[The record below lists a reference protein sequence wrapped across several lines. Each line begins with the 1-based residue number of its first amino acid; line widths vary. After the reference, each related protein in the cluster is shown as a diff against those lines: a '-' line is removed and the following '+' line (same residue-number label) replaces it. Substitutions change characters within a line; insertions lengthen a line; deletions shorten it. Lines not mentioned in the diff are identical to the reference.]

1 MSKYTYQLRNVILF
15 TSLEEVKSWLTS
27 YDLADYLTSDQLDVV
42 TEAGLFNKN
51 KLADRIIDH
60 YYMRE
65 IGVETIGLFKLKIKT
80 KLDLL
85 MEKYAPLIYTN
96 SIEYDLLVNE
106 DYTETFSRTT
116 SGTDSNTNTSSGTN
130 STTTTGTNTNTNTGS
145 GLTVNSDTP
154 QGQINKQTIL
164 AGQYASSTSAGESS
178 TSSSTSISNTV
189 SGTDSVTN
197 TASGTNSGTESF
209 TRRVKGNRG
218 INATYQAMIKQYRD
232 NILTIYND
240 IINDL
245 NDLFMGIW

>member
-15 TSLEEVKSWLTS
+15 TSLEEVKSWLTD
-27 YDLADYLTSDQLDVV
+27 YDLADYLTTDQLEVV
-42 TEAGLFNKN
+42 TEAGLFNKE
-51 KLADRIIDH
+51 KLADRIINH

-96 SIEYDLLVNE
+96 SIEYDILVNE
-106 DYTETFSRTT
+106 DYTETFNRST
-116 SGTDSNTNTSSGTN
+116 SGTDTNTNTSAGSN
-130 STTTTGTNTNTNTGS
+130 STTSSGS
-145 GLTVNSDTP
+145 GLTVSSDTP
-154 QGQINKQTIL
+154 QGQISKATIL
-164 AGQYASSTSAGESS
+164 AGQYATSTSAGENTNTTS
-178 TSSSTSISNTV
+178 T
-189 SGTDSVTN
+189 TDSVTN
-197 TASGTNSGTESF
+197 NSSGSNSGTETF

-218 INATYQAMIKQYRD
+218 ISATYQAMIKQYRE

>member
-15 TSLEEVKSWLTS
+15 TSLEEVKSWLTD
-27 YDLADYLTSDQLDVV
+27 YDLADYLTEDQIEVV
-42 TEAGLFNKN
+42 TDAGLFNKD
-51 KLADRIIDH
+51 KLADRIINH

-96 SIEYDLLVNE
+96 SIEYDILVNE
-106 DYTETFSRTT
+106 DYTETFNRST
-116 SGTDSNTNTSSGTN
+116 SGSG
-130 STTTTGTNTNTNTGS
+130 SVTNTGS
-145 GLTVNSDTP
+145 GLTVASDTP
-154 QGQINKQTIL
+154 QGQISKATIL
-164 AGQYASSTSAGESS
+164 AGQYATSTAAGENTNS
-178 TSSSTSISNTV
+178 T
-189 SGTDSVTN
+189 TD
-197 TASGTNSGTESF
+197 TNSGTESF

-218 INATYQAMIKQYRD
+218 ISATYQAMIKQYRD

>member
-15 TSLEEVKSWLTS
+15 TSLEEVKSWLTD
-27 YDLADYLTSDQLDVV
+27 YDLADYLTTDQLEVV
-42 TEAGLFNKN
+42 TEAGLFNKE
-51 KLADRIIDH
+51 KLADRIINH

-96 SIEYDLLVNE
+96 SIEYDILVNE
-106 DYTETFSRTT
+106 DYTETFNRTT
-116 SGTDSNTNTSSGTN
+116 SGSGESST
-130 STTTTGTNTNTNTGS
+130 TNTGS
-145 GLTVNSDTP
+145 GLTVSSDTP
-154 QGQINKQTIL
+154 QGQISKAVIL
-164 AGQYASSTSAGESS
+164 AGQYATSTAAGENESS
-178 TSSSTSISNTV
+178 T
-189 SGTDSVTN
+189 
-197 TASGTNSGTESF
+197 TAEDTTSGTEQF

-218 INATYQAMIKQYRD
+218 ISATYQAMIKQYRE

>member
-15 TSLEEVKSWLTS
+15 TSLEEVKSWLTD
-27 YDLADYLTSDQLDVV
+27 YDLADYLTEDQLEVV
-42 TEAGLFNKN
+42 TEAGLFDKE
-51 KLADRIIDH
+51 KLADRIINH

-96 SIEYDLLVNE
+96 SIEYDILVNE
-106 DYTETFSRTT
+106 DYTETFNRST
-116 SGTDSNTNTSSGTN
+116 SGSG
-130 STTTTGTNTNTNTGS
+130 STTNTGS
-145 GLTVNSDTP
+145 GLTVSSDTP
-154 QGQINKQTIL
+154 QGQISKSTIL
-164 AGQYASSTSAGESS
+164 AGQYATSTAAGENTNS
-178 TSSSTSISNTV
+178 T
-189 SGTDSVTN
+189 TD
-197 TASGTNSGTESF
+197 TNSGTEAF

-218 INATYQAMIKQYRD
+218 ISATYQAMIKQYRD

>member
-15 TSLEEVKSWLTS
+15 TSLEEVKSWLTD
-27 YDLADYLTSDQLDVV
+27 YDLADYLTEDQLEVV
-42 TEAGLFNKN
+42 TEAGLFNKD
-51 KLADRIIDH
+51 KLADRIINH

-96 SIEYDLLVNE
+96 SIEYDILVNE
-106 DYTETFSRTT
+106 DYTETFNRST
-116 SGTDSNTNTSSGTN
+116 SGSG
-130 STTTTGTNTNTNTGS
+130 STTNTGS
-145 GLTVNSDTP
+145 GLTVSSDTP
-154 QGQINKQTIL
+154 QGQISKATIL
-164 AGQYASSTSAGESS
+164 AGQYATSTAAGENTNS
-178 TSSSTSISNTV
+178 T
-189 SGTDSVTN
+189 TDS
-197 TASGTNSGTESF
+197 NSGTEAF

-218 INATYQAMIKQYRD
+218 ISATYQAMIKQYRD

>member
-15 TSLEEVKSWLTS
+15 TSLEEVKSWLTD
-27 YDLADYLTSDQLDVV
+27 YDLADYLTEDQIEVV
-42 TEAGLFNKN
+42 TDAGLFNKD
-51 KLADRIIDH
+51 KLADRIINH

-96 SIEYDLLVNE
+96 SIEYDILVNE
-106 DYTETFSRTT
+106 DYTETFNRST
-116 SGTDSNTNTSSGTN
+116 SGSG
-130 STTTTGTNTNTNTGS
+130 STTNTGS
-145 GLTVNSDTP
+145 GLTVSSDTP
-154 QGQINKQTIL
+154 QGQISKSTIL
-164 AGQYASSTSAGESS
+164 AGQYATSTAAGENTNS
-178 TSSSTSISNTV
+178 T
-189 SGTDSVTN
+189 TD
-197 TASGTNSGTESF
+197 TNSGTETF

-218 INATYQAMIKQYRD
+218 ISATYQAMIKQYRD

>member
-27 YDLADYLTSDQLDVV
+27 YDLADYLTADQLEVV
-42 TEAGLFNKN
+42 TEAGLFNKE

-65 IGVETIGLFKLKIKT
+65 IGLETIGLFKLKIKT

-106 DYTETFSRTT
+106 DYTETFNRTT
-116 SGTDSNTNTSSGTN
+116 SGTDTNTNTSAGTN
-130 STTTTGTNTNTNTGS
+130 STTSSGS
-145 GLTVNSDTP
+145 GLTVSSDTP
-154 QGQINKQTIL
+154 QGQINKAAIL
-164 AGQYASSTSAGESS
+164 AGQYASSTTAGENTNTTS
-178 TSSSTSISNTV
+178 T
-189 SGTDSVTN
+189 TDSVTN
-197 TASGTNSGTESF
+197 NSSGSNSGTEQF
-209 TRRVKGNRG
+209 TRHVKGNRG
-218 INATYQAMIKQYRD
+218 ISATYQAMIKQYRE

>member
-15 TSLEEVKSWLTS
+15 TSLEEVKSWLTD
-27 YDLADYLTSDQLDVV
+27 YDLADYLTNDQLEVV
-42 TEAGLFNKN
+42 TEAGLFNKD
-51 KLADRIIDH
+51 KLADRIINH

-65 IGVETIGLFKLKIKT
+65 IGVETIALFKLKIKT

-96 SIEYDLLVNE
+96 SIEYDILVNE
-106 DYTETFSRTT
+106 DYTETFNRTT
-116 SGTDSNTNTSSGTN
+116 SGSGESST
-130 STTTTGTNTNTNTGS
+130 TNTGS
-145 GLTVNSDTP
+145 GLTVSSDTP
-154 QGQINKQTIL
+154 QGQISKSTIL
-164 AGQYASSTSAGESS
+164 AGRYATSTAAGENESS
-178 TSSSTSISNTV
+178 TTAEDST
-189 SGTDSVTN
+189 
-197 TASGTNSGTESF
+197 SGTEQF

-218 INATYQAMIKQYRD
+218 ISATYQAMIKQYRE

>member
-27 YDLADYLTSDQLDVV
+27 YDLADYLTSDQLEVV
-42 TEAGLFNKN
+42 TDAGLFNKD
-51 KLADRIIDH
+51 KLADRIINH

-96 SIEYDLLVNE
+96 SIEYDILVNE
-106 DYTETFSRTT
+106 DYTETFNRST
-116 SGTDSNTNTSSGTN
+116 SGSG
-130 STTTTGTNTNTNTGS
+130 STTNTGS
-145 GLTVNSDTP
+145 GLTVSSDTP
-154 QGQINKQTIL
+154 QGQISKETIL
-164 AGQYASSTSAGESS
+164 AGQYATSTAAGENTNS
-178 TSSSTSISNTV
+178 T
-189 SGTDSVTN
+189 TD
-197 TASGTNSGTESF
+197 TNSGMEAF
-209 TRRVKGNRG
+209 TRHVKGNRG
-218 INATYQAMIKQYRD
+218 ISATYQAMIKQYRD
-232 NILTIYND
+232 NIITIYND

>member
-15 TSLEEVKSWLTS
+15 TSLEEVKSWLTD
-27 YDLADYLTSDQLDVV
+27 YDLADYLTSDQLEVV
-42 TEAGLFNKN
+42 TEAGLFNKD
-51 KLADRIIDH
+51 KLADRIINH

-106 DYTETFSRTT
+106 DYTETFNRTT
-116 SGTDSNTNTSSGTN
+116 SGTDSNTNSSTGSN
-130 STTTTGTNTNTNTGS
+130 STTSSGS
-145 GLTVNSDTP
+145 GLTVSSDTP
-154 QGQINKQTIL
+154 QGQISKATIL
-164 AGQYASSTSAGESS
+164 AGQYATSTSAGENTGTS
-178 TSSSTSISNTV
+178 TTSDI
-189 SGTDSVTN
+189 VTN
-197 TASGTNSGTESF
+197 QSSGTNSGTESF

-218 INATYQAMIKQYRD
+218 ISATYQAMIKQYRD

>member
-1 MSKYTYQLRNVILF
+1 MSKYTYELRNVILF
-15 TSLEEVKSWLTS
+15 TSLEEVKSWLTD
-27 YDLADYLTSDQLDVV
+27 YDLADYLTADQLDVV
-42 TEAGLFNKN
+42 TEAGLFNKE
-51 KLADRIIDH
+51 KLADRIINH

-96 SIEYDLLVNE
+96 SIEYDILVNE
-106 DYTETFSRTT
+106 DYTETFNRST
-116 SGTDSNTNTSSGTN
+116 SGTDTNTNTSAGSN
-130 STTTTGTNTNTNTGS
+130 STTSSGS
-145 GLTVNSDTP
+145 GLTVSSDTP
-154 QGQINKQTIL
+154 QGQINKATIL
-164 AGQYASSTSAGESS
+164 AGQYATSTSAGENTNTTS
-178 TSSSTSISNTV
+178 T
-189 SGTDSVTN
+189 TDSVTN
-197 TASGTNSGTESF
+197 NSSGSNSGTEQF

-218 INATYQAMIKQYRD
+218 ISATYQAMIKQYRE

>member
-15 TSLEEVKSWLTS
+15 TSLEEVKSWLTD
-27 YDLADYLTSDQLDVV
+27 YDLADYLTSDQLEVV
-42 TEAGLFNKN
+42 TEAGLFNKD
-51 KLADRIIDH
+51 KLADRIINY

-96 SIEYDLLVNE
+96 SIEYDILVNE
-106 DYTETFSRTT
+106 DYTETFNRNT
-116 SGTDSNTNTSSGTN
+116 SGSG
-130 STTTTGTNTNTNTGS
+130 STTNTGS
-145 GLTVNSDTP
+145 GLTVSSDTP
-154 QGQINKQTIL
+154 QGQISKATIL
-164 AGQYASSTSAGESS
+164 AGQYATSTAAGENTNS
-178 TSSSTSISNTV
+178 T
-189 SGTDSVTN
+189 TD
-197 TASGTNSGTESF
+197 TNSGTETF
-209 TRRVKGNRG
+209 TRRVKGNHG
-218 INATYQAMIKQYRD
+218 ISATYQAMIKQYRD

>member
-15 TSLEEVKSWLTS
+15 TSLEEVKSWLKD
-27 YDLADYLTSDQLDVV
+27 YDLADYLTEDQLEVV
-42 TEAGLFNKN
+42 TEAGLFNKD
-51 KLADRIIDH
+51 KLADRIINH

-96 SIEYDLLVNE
+96 SIEYDILVNE
-106 DYTETFSRTT
+106 DYTETFNRST
-116 SGTDSNTNTSSGTN
+116 SGSG
-130 STTTTGTNTNTNTGS
+130 SVTNTGS
-145 GLTVNSDTP
+145 GLTVASDTP
-154 QGQINKQTIL
+154 QGQISKATIL
-164 AGQYASSTSAGESS
+164 AGQYATSTAAGENTNS
-178 TSSSTSISNTV
+178 T
-189 SGTDSVTN
+189 TDS
-197 TASGTNSGTESF
+197 NSGTEAF

-218 INATYQAMIKQYRD
+218 ISATYQAMIKQYRD

>member
-15 TSLEEVKSWLTS
+15 TSLEEVKSWLTD
-27 YDLADYLTSDQLDVV
+27 YDLADYLTTDQLEVV
-42 TEAGLFNKN
+42 TDAGLFNKD
-51 KLADRIIDH
+51 KLADRIINH

-96 SIEYDLLVNE
+96 SIEYDILVNE
-106 DYTETFSRTT
+106 DYTETFNRST
-116 SGTDSNTNTSSGTN
+116 SGSG
-130 STTTTGTNTNTNTGS
+130 STTNTGS
-145 GLTVNSDTP
+145 GLIVSSDTP
-154 QGQINKQTIL
+154 QGQISKATIL
-164 AGQYASSTSAGESS
+164 AGQYATSTAAGENTNS
-178 TSSSTSISNTV
+178 T
-189 SGTDSVTN
+189 TD
-197 TASGTNSGTESF
+197 TNSGTESF
-209 TRRVKGNRG
+209 TRRVKGNHG
-218 INATYQAMIKQYRD
+218 ISATYQAMIKQYRD

>member
-15 TSLEEVKSWLTS
+15 TSLEEVKSWLTD
-27 YDLADYLTSDQLDVV
+27 YDLADYLTKDQLNVV
-42 TEAGLFNKN
+42 TEAGLFNKD
-51 KLADRIIDH
+51 KLADRIINY

-96 SIEYDLLVNE
+96 SIEYDILVNE
-106 DYTETFSRTT
+106 DYTETFNRVT
-116 SGTDSNTNTSSGTN
+116 SGSG
-130 STTTTGTNTNTNTGS
+130 STTNTGS
-145 GLTVNSDTP
+145 GLTVSSDTP
-154 QGQINKQTIL
+154 QGQISKTNIL
-164 AGQYASSTSAGESS
+164 SGQYATSTAAGENTNS
-178 TSSSTSISNTV
+178 T
-189 SGTDSVTN
+189 TD
-197 TASGTNSGTESF
+197 TNSGTETF
-209 TRRVKGNRG
+209 TRNVKGNRG
-218 INATYQAMIKQYRD
+218 ISSTYQAMIKQYRE

>member
-15 TSLEEVKSWLTS
+15 TSLEEVKSWLTD
-27 YDLADYLTSDQLDVV
+27 YDLADYLTNDQLEVV

-51 KLADRIIDH
+51 KLADRIINH

-106 DYTETFSRTT
+106 DYTETFNRTT
-116 SGTDSNTNTSSGTN
+116 SGTDSNTNSSTGSN
-130 STTTTGTNTNTNTGS
+130 STTSSGS
-145 GLTVNSDTP
+145 GLTVSSDTP
-154 QGQINKQTIL
+154 QGQISKATIL
-164 AGQYASSTSAGESS
+164 AGQYATSTSAGENTGTS
-178 TSSSTSISNTV
+178 TTS
-189 SGTDSVTN
+189 DSVTN
-197 TASGTNSGTESF
+197 QSNGTNSGTESF

-218 INATYQAMIKQYRD
+218 ISATYQAMIKQYRD

>member
-15 TSLEEVKSWLTS
+15 TSLEEVKSWLTD
-27 YDLADYLTSDQLDVV
+27 YDLADYLTSNQLEVV
-42 TEAGLFNKN
+42 TEAGLFNKE
-51 KLADRIIDH
+51 KLADRIINH

-106 DYTETFSRTT
+106 DYTETFNRTT
-116 SGTDSNTNTSSGTN
+116 SGTDSNTNSSTGTN
-130 STTTTGTNTNTNTGS
+130 STTSSGS
-145 GLTVNSDTP
+145 GLTVSSDTP
-154 QGQINKQTIL
+154 QGQINKAAIL
-164 AGQYASSTSAGESS
+164 AGQWATNTAAGENEGTS
-178 TSSSTSISNTV
+178 TTS
-189 SGTDSVTN
+189 DSVTN
-197 TASGTNSGTESF
+197 QSNGTNSGTESF
-209 TRRVKGNRG
+209 TRRVKGNHG
-218 INATYQAMIKQYRD
+218 ISATYQAMIKQYRD

>member
-15 TSLEEVKSWLTS
+15 TSLEEVKSWLTD
-27 YDLADYLTSDQLDVV
+27 YDLADYLTSDQLEVV
-42 TEAGLFNKN
+42 TEAGLFNKD
-51 KLADRIIDH
+51 KLADRIINH

-96 SIEYDLLVNE
+96 SIEYDILVNE
-106 DYTETFSRTT
+106 DYTETFNRST
-116 SGTDSNTNTSSGTN
+116 SGTDTNVNTSAGSN
-130 STTTTGTNTNTNTGS
+130 STTSSGS
-145 GLTVNSDTP
+145 GLTVSSDTP
-154 QGQINKQTIL
+154 QGQINKATIL
-164 AGQYASSTSAGESS
+164 AGQYATSTSAGENTNTTS
-178 TSSSTSISNTV
+178 T
-189 SGTDSVTN
+189 TDSVTN
-197 TASGTNSGTESF
+197 NSSGSNSGTEQF

-218 INATYQAMIKQYRD
+218 ISATYQAMIKQYRE

-245 NDLFMGIW
+245 NDLFMGVW